1 MSNKL
6 DDGTQERLNA
16 FCLNWNGHS
25 VLGRRF
31 ASPFFITI
39 EARWFGGEARQ
50 TLLTGWLQVK
60 TLLHMMFCA
69 VVFACTSSQLA
80 RLLKQSTAIS
90 ASRYVVSL
98 IHFLFLLAGL
108 WQLFQTNCNMFD
120 WFIEPVLILYTLT
133 KSVFASFSKVHSEL
147 QCLCCTVA
155 SMLLKC
161 H

>member
-50 TLLTGWLQVK
+50 TLLTAWLQVK

-80 RLLKQSTAIS
+80 RLLKQSTAIL

-98 IHFLFLLAGL
+98 IHFLEMGTFPPSWSVTIISNKLLHVWL
-108 WQLFQTNCNMFD
+108 IYWTCINTVHCHKKCFCILF
-120 WFIEPVLILYTLT
+120 
-133 KSVFASFSKVHSEL
+133 
-147 QCLCCTVA
+147 
-155 SMLLKC
+155 
-161 H
+161 